1 MIDIL
6 TDSTSDL
13 SPELLERYHIQ
24 RVPLSVFV
32 DGKDL
37 KDGDLSLAQL
47 FDAVKRTG
55 ELPKTSAVPV
65 AEFQQVFGSP
75 NDVIYI
81 SLSSQLSATH
91 QNAVLA
97 AAEVQGKRI
106 AVIDSLNL
114 STGIGLLV
122 LKAAQLRDQG
132 ASFDEI
138 VQQVQLLIPKVH
150 TSFVI
155 DTMEYLYKGGRCSAL
170 ANIFG
175 TLLRIRPVIEVR
187 KDGSMG
193 VKEKI
198 GGARKRAL
206 LSMLDEFK
214 TLLPG
219 VDQERVFITHTGCD
233 ADAEFLKT
241 TLLSIANIQEV
252 HITYAGT
259 TIASHCGPGTIG
271 ILYLTK

>member
-1 MIDIL
+1 LFLSLSKAAIMIDIL

-122 LKAAQLRDQG
+122 LNAAQLRDQG

-198 GGARKRAL
+198 GGARNGLCYPCWMNSRPSCRAL
-206 LSMLDEFK
+206 TRNAFSSPIPAAMLTRNFSR
-214 TLLPG
+214 P
-219 VDQERVFITHTGCD
+219 RC
-233 ADAEFLKT
+233 
-241 TLLSIANIQEV
+241 
-252 HITYAGT
+252 
-259 TIASHCGPGTIG
+259 
-271 ILYLTK
+271 